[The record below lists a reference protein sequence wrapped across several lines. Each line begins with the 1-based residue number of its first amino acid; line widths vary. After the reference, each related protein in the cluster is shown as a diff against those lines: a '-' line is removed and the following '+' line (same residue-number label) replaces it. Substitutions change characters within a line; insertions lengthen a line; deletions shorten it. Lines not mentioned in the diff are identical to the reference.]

1 MGWDKRLCFSL
12 QVKGDHVLQFIYI
25 SLEEMTAV
33 ADFINRRG
41 RVSIAELAAK
51 SNTFIDLEEKGG
63 GQAELETLEL
73 DFNDDAEVSES

>member
-1 MGWDKRLCFSL
+1 MS
-12 QVKGDHVLQFIYI
+12 QFIYI
-25 SLEEMTAV
+25 SLEEMSAV

-63 GQAELETLEL
+63 DQEELETLDLGL
-73 DFNDDAEVSES
+73 DDDAETPQPSS